1 VILVRWFN
9 SLLRQT
15 VTALLVLVTL
25 TVVTGVVYPL
35 AVYGVGHLP
44 GLAGKAE
51 GSVVRVNGQP
61 VGSQHIGVDL
71 TPANPNQ
78 DPYFHGRPSY
88 SALDSSNPTDPKNA
102 LAPGNPDSSGG
113 TNFAE
118 SNDNEVKLVQERQAA
133 IAQRES
139 VPASMVPP
147 DAVTASASGVD
158 PDISPAYAYL
168 QVPRV
173 ARVNHL
179 PDQVVRQAVD
189 RLVQG
194 RSLGFVGEPTVNV
207 LDLDL
212 AVHNLTQH

>member
-1 VILVRWFN
+1 VRWFN

-15 VTALLVLVTL
+15 VTGLWMLLAL

-51 GSVVRVNGQP
+51 GSVVTVDGRA

-71 TPANPNQ
+71 TAANPDQ
-78 DPYFHGRPSY
+78 DPWFHTRPSY
-88 SALDSSNPTDPKNA
+88 SAIDSSNPTDPKNA
-102 LAPGNPDSSGG
+102 LAPGNPDTSGG
-113 TNFAE
+113 TNYAE
-118 SNDNEVKLVQERQAA
+118 GNDNESALVQERQAA
-133 IAQRES
+133 IAAREG
-139 VPASMVPP
+139 VPEDMVPP

-168 QVPRV
+168 QVARV

-179 PDQVVRQAVD
+179 PEQAVHQIVD
-189 RLVQG
+189 RLLQG

-207 LDLDL
+207 LDLNL

>member
-1 VILVRWFN
+1 MRWFN

-15 VTALLVLVTL
+15 VTGLWVLLALTL
-25 TVVTGVVYPL
+25 ATGVVYPL
-35 AVYGVGHLP
+35 AVYGIGHLP
-44 GLAGKAE
+44 GLADKAE

-61 VGSQHIGVDL
+61 VGSQQIGVDL
-71 TPANPNQ
+71 APANPDQ

-88 SALDSSNPTDPKNA
+88 SALDSNNPTDPKNA
-102 LAPGNPDSSGG
+102 LAPGNPDTSGG
-113 TNFAE
+113 TNYAE
-118 SNDNEVKLVQERQAA
+118 NNPNEITLVQQRQAA
-133 IAQRES
+133 IAKREG
-139 VPASMVPP
+139 VPGSMVPP

-179 PDQVVRQAVD
+179 SDQAVRQVLD
-189 RLVQG
+189 RLVHG

-207 LDLDL
+207 LDLNL